1 MSREITIVL
10 ADDHVLLRSGLKLLL
25 EREPSFKVVGEAS
38 DGEEALLILQE
49 KRPDIIILDISMPNM
64 DGLECIREIKSRG
77 FKTKIIVLTM
87 HDDESY
93 IKEVMRAG
101 AVAYVQKGSVDT
113 ELFLAIREVN
123 KGMIYLSPKDSTSLL
138 NMLVIEPM
146 KKVQEDDP
154 YTLLSSREREVLKLL
169 ARGYSLKEIGDKL
182 YLSIKTVDT
191 YKTRIMEKLNFT
203 KKSQIV
209 SYALKYGFISE
220 NKNTKASENK

>member
-25 EREPSFKVVGEAS
+25 EREPLFKVVGEAS
-38 DGEEALLILQE
+38 DGEEALKVLQE
-49 KRPDIIILDISMPNM
+49 KKPDIIILDISMPNI
-64 DGLECIREIKSRG
+64 DGIECIKEIKSRG
-77 FKTKIIVLTM
+77 LKTKIIVLTM
-87 HDDESY
+87 HDDENY

-113 ELFLAIREVN
+113 ELFLAITEVN
-123 KGMIYLSPKDSTSLL
+123 KGMIYLSPKDSRCLL
-138 NMLVIEPM
+138 NMLVTEPAQ
-146 KKVQEDDP
+146 KAREDDP
-154 YTLLSSREREVLKLL
+154 YIILSSREREVLKLL
-169 ARGYSLKEIGDKL
+169 SRGYSLKEIGDEL

-203 KKSQIV
+203 KKSQLV

-220 NKNTKASENK
+220 KE